1 MIGVRHNLL
10 RSALALAALFGG
22 CVPAAPAEC
31 LTLCD
36 AVAEATSACLEAE
49 ELTWAAKGYDDEAD
63 FLASC
68 ETWAW
73 EQAQLAQGDLDELG
87 ERCAAS
93 EEAVRAL
100 PTPPSC
106 AEITATRWSSPSW
119 E

>member
-1 MIGVRHNLL
+1 MGMRRRRVMSLL
-10 RSALALAALFGG
+10 GLVVFFAG
-22 CVPAAPAEC
+22 CVPEAPEAC

-49 ELTWAAKGYDDEAD
+49 ELTWTAKGYDDEAA
-63 FLASC
+63 FLSSC

-73 EQAQLAQGDLDELG
+73 EQAQLAQGDLDELQ
-87 ERCAAS
+87 EACAAS
-93 EEAVRAL
+93 EAAVRAL

-106 AEITATRWSSPSW
+106 AEITETRWSSPSW